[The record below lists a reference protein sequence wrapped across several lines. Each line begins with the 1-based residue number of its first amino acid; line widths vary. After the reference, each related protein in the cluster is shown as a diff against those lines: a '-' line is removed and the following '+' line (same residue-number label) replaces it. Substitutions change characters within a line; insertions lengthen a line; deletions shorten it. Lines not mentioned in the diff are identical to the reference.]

1 MVRPKSILT
10 ISVVHSL
17 KKGEVECISVIHKD
31 AYLWIQDWEKV
42 NAHKEQV
49 RLTVAWVKAHTSG
62 MKKAQTAQ
70 QKRQIAT
77 ANDQAAELVQSGA
90 ALDGAEF
97 AEQVSKEADK
107 AAATFH
113 CDVEDLVIWT

>member
-1 MVRPKSILT
+1 M
-10 ISVVHSL
+10 
-17 KKGEVECISVIHKD
+17 ECTTVSHKD
-31 AYLWIQDWEKV
+31 AHLWIQDWDQV
-42 NAHKEQV
+42 NAHKEQD
-49 RLTVAWVKAHTSG
+49 RLTAAWVKAHTSG
-62 MKKAQTAQ
+62 MKKAQMAQ

-77 ANDQAAELVQSGA
+77 ANDQADELVQSGA

-113 CDVEDLVIWT
+113 CDVEDLGIWT